1 MAGAEKA
8 KTVKGR
14 GHRFHILLR
23 YALLITVGSIF
34 IFPLVFMIVSS
45 LKPDLQLLRDSG
57 SLLAFV
63 PHGDISLQNYFDAF
77 ERVPLARFMFNSV
90 FVTVVTVF
98 FSLLLCSLAGFAFA
112 ILRWPGK
119 NIVLAVLVA
128 TLIIPFDTISVPL
141 LLLVNELPMISRDGF
156 KIGWLDTYHVQ
167 IVPFIA
173 DAFTVFLFTQFFRD
187 LPKEIIE
194 AARIDGASWFQIY
207 RRVVVP
213 ISGPVFATAAILKFL
228 HMYNQYL
235 WPLMTSQTEEFRP
248 VMVGVQYFFQ
258 LNVAWGEI
266 MAYLSFITIPVL
278 IFYLFLQRAFIESIA
293 SSGDKG

>member
-1 MAGAEKA
+1 MAEGMKA

-14 GHRFHILLR
+14 NHRLFILLR
-23 YALLITVGSIF
+23 YALLIAVALIF
-34 IFPLVFMIVSS
+34 IFPLVFMLVSS

-57 SLLAFV
+57 SLRAFI
-63 PHGDISLQNYFDAF
+63 PYGDISLDNYIGAF

-90 FVTVVTVF
+90 FVTAVTLF
-98 FSLLLCSLAGFAFA
+98 FTLTLCSLAGFAFG
-112 ILRWPGK
+112 ILKWPGK
-119 NIVLAVLVA
+119 NIVLAVIVS

-141 LLLVNELPMISRDGF
+141 LLIVNELPMLSREGF

-173 DAFTVFLFTQFFRD
+173 DAFTVFLFTQYFRD
-187 LPKEIIE
+187 LPREIIE
-194 AARIDGASWFQIY
+194 AARIDGATWFQVY
-207 RRVVVP
+207 RRVIVP

-228 HMYNQYL
+228 AMYNQYL
-235 WPLMTSQTEEFRP
+235 WPLMTSQKEEFRP

-258 LNVAWGEI
+258 LDVAWGEI

-293 SSGDKG
+293 SSGVKG

>member
-1 MAGAEKA
+1 
-8 KTVKGR
+8 
-14 GHRFHILLR
+14 
-23 YALLITVGSIF
+23 
-34 IFPLVFMIVSS
+34 
-45 LKPDLQLLRDSG
+45 
-57 SLLAFV
+57 
-63 PHGDISLQNYFDAF
+63 
-77 ERVPLARFMFNSV
+77 
-90 FVTVVTVF
+90 
-98 FSLLLCSLAGFAFA
+98 
-112 ILRWPGK
+112 
-119 NIVLAVLVA
+119 
-128 TLIIPFDTISVPL
+128 
-141 LLLVNELPMISRDGF
+141 MISRDGF

-293 SSGDKG
+293 SSGVKG

>member
-1 MAGAEKA
+1 
-8 KTVKGR
+8 
-14 GHRFHILLR
+14 
-23 YALLITVGSIF
+23 
-34 IFPLVFMIVSS
+34 
-45 LKPDLQLLRDSG
+45 
-57 SLLAFV
+57 
-63 PHGDISLQNYFDAF
+63 
-77 ERVPLARFMFNSV
+77 MFNSV

-266 MAYLSFITIPVL
+266 MAYLSIITITVL

-293 SSGDKG
+293 SSGVKG